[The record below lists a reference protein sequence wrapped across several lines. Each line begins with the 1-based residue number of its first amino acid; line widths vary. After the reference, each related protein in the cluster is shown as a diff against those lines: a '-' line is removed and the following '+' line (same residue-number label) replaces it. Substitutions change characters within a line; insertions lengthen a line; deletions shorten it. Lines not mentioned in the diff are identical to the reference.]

1 MFFVALKMLFGDRIK
16 FATLVVGLTFSV
28 LLITQQTSIFAGLLK
43 RFVTNVT
50 NAQAAIWVADPAIKF
65 VDDVKPLADT
75 ELARVRSIPG
85 VAWAMPYLQRL
96 TQVMLPSGASENI
109 YLIGIDAETLIGLP
123 QKVIAGNL
131 EDITS
136 PDAVVV
142 DKRGLKKLG
151 YPQVGDT
158 IEINDHRARIVAV
171 VNVLNG
177 FQSLP
182 YVYTTFD
189 RAKYFLPPQRK
200 LLSYIFASPSPGI
213 TDAQLVQRIT
223 EKTGLGAYT
232 EAQFI
237 QKTLDYF
244 LKNTGIPINFGITV
258 FLGVA
263 VGAAISAQTFY
274 TFVVENIRQ
283 FATLKA
289 MGASNITL
297 LLMLLLQSAT
307 VGFIGYGIGLGLMAW
322 FGSTVPGNSELAFY
336 THPVIPLI
344 ALVAVV
350 GVCMFSSLFSV
361 WRVFRVDPAIVF
373 KG

>member
-1 MFFVALKMLFGDRIK
+1 MFFIALKMLFGDKVK
-16 FATLVVGLTFSV
+16 FATLVIGLTFSV
-28 LLITQQTSIFAGLLK
+28 LLIAQQSSIFAGLLK

-50 NAQAAIWVADPAIKF
+50 NAQAQVWVADPAIKF
-65 VDDVKPLADT
+65 VDDVKPLPDT
-75 ELARVRSIPG
+75 DLARVRSVPG
-85 VAWAMPYLQRL
+85 VGWAMPYLQRL
-96 TQVMLPSGASENI
+96 TQIMLPTGVSENV
-109 YLIGIDAETLIGLP
+109 YLIGVDAETLIGLP
-123 QKVIAGNL
+123 QKVMAGKL
-131 EDITS
+131 EDLNT

-151 YPQVGDT
+151 YPKVGDT
-158 IEINDHRARIVAV
+158 FEINDRRARIVAI

-189 RAKYFLPPQRK
+189 RAKQFLPPQRK
-200 LLSYIFASPSPGI
+200 LLSYIFVSPVAGVSD
-213 TDAQLVQRIT
+213 TALVQRIQQD
-223 EKTGLGAYT
+223 TGLGAYT
-232 EAQFI
+232 EQQFI
-237 QKTLDYF
+237 MKTLDYF

-289 MGASNITL
+289 MGAGNVTL
-297 LLMLLLQSAT
+297 LSMLLLQSAM
-307 VGFIGYGIGLGLMAW
+307 VGFIGYGIGMGLVAW
-322 FGSTVPGNSELAFY
+322 FGSTVPGNSELSFY

-350 GVCMFSSLFSV
+350 GVCMFASLFSG